1 MTTPIPA
8 ATTGALSPR
17 LVLLLALSGGIAV
30 GNLYWAQPLLNTI
43 AASFGT
49 SASAAGTLITATQLG
64 YALGVLL
71 LVPLGDTCNRCKL
84 IPLLMLCSSAA
95 LAASA
100 LAPGFGFLLAAL
112 SLVGI
117 STVAGQLITP
127 LASELAA
134 PAERGKIVG
143 TIVSG
148 MLTGILLSRTI
159 SGFLAEWL
167 GWRSIYFCAAAL
179 TAALALVLYRRLPDD
194 AARPRISLPR
204 LLASIVTLVRQ
215 SRAVQVTLLLGFA
228 AFATFTLFWT
238 GLTFLLSAPPWSY
251 SLSQIGLVGLV
262 GLAGALI
269 ARRAGWL
276 HDRGYSVPAS
286 GAALLLA
293 IVSLAVSAAGA
304 GNILLILAA
313 VLFFDIAIQA
323 LNVLNQTRLMALN
336 PDNRSRINTAF
347 VTCNFVG
354 GAVGSALAGTLW
366 QTGGWMLLMAAAMVL
381 LSAAFC
387 VWFFQRNRL

>member
-43 AASFGT
+43 ATSFGT
-49 SASAAGTLITATQLG
+49 SASAAGTLITATQVG

-71 LVPLGDTCNRCKL
+71 LVPLGDTCNRRKL
-84 IPLLMLCSSAA
+84 IPLLMLCAAAA

-112 SLVGI
+112 CLVGI

-134 PAERGKIVG
+134 PADRGKIVG

-179 TAALALVLYRRLPDD
+179 TAALALVLHRRLPDD
-194 AARPRISLPR
+194 AVRPRISLPR
-204 LLASIVTLVRQ
+204 LLGSIITLIRQ

-276 HDRGYSVPAS
+276 HDRGYSVPAA

-293 IVSLAVSAAGA
+293 IVSLSVSAAGA

-347 VTCNFVG
+347 VTCNFIG

-366 QTGGWMLLMAAAMVL
+366 QTGGWVLLMATAIVL

-387 VWFFQRNRL
+387 VWFFQRHRL

>member
-1 MTTPIPA
+1 MTNPTPA
-8 ATTGALSPR
+8 ATTTALSAR
-17 LVLLLALSGGIAV
+17 LVLLLAISGGIAV

-43 AASFGT
+43 ATSFGT

-71 LVPLGDTCNRCKL
+71 LVPLGDTCNRRKL
-84 IPLLMLCSSAA
+84 IPLLMLCSAAA

-100 LAPGFGFLLAAL
+100 LAPGFSFLLAAL
-112 SLVGI
+112 CLVGL

-127 LASELAA
+127 LASELAP

-167 GWRSIYFCAAAL
+167 GWRAIYFCAAAL

-194 AARPRISLPR
+194 AARARISLPQ
-204 LLASIVTLVRQ
+204 LLASIITLIRQ

-276 HDRGYSVPAS
+276 HDHGYSAPAA

-293 IVSLAVSAAGA
+293 IISLAVSAAGA

-313 VLFFDIAIQA
+313 VLLFDIAIQA

-366 QTGGWMLLMAAAMVL
+366 QTGGWVLLMAAAIVL

-387 VWFFQRNRL
+387 VWFFQRHRL